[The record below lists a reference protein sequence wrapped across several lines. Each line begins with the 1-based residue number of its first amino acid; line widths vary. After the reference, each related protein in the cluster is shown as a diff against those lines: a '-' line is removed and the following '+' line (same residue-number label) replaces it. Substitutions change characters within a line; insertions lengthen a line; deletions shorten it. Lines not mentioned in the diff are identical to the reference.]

1 MPMKANDY
9 VKEFTRDWL
18 CGLQLLLK
26 FLIVLFC
33 LTAGETFVLGPQIVL
48 SAFGIHVPGEVMLVV
63 QVLYFIV
70 LCPLIVASYARR
82 FGFECDKANV
92 VTS

>member
-9 VKEFTRDWL
+9 VKVFTRDWL

-26 FLIVLFC
+26 FLIVLVC

-48 SAFGIHVPGEVMLVV
+48 SALGIHVPVGVMLVV
-63 QVLYFIV
+63 QMLYFVV

-82 FGFECDKANV
+82 FGFGSTKTDV